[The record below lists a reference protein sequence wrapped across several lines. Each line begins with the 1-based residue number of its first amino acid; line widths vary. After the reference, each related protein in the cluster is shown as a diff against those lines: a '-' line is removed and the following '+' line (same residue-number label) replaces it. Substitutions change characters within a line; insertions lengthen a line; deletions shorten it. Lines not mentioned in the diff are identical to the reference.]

1 MADRFALLQGNE
13 ACVEGA
19 ITAGMR
25 FYSGYPITPSTEIAE
40 GSAVRLPQ
48 VGGKFVQMEDE
59 IGGIAA
65 AIGAS
70 VVGVKSMTATSG
82 PGFSLKQ
89 ENIGYAAIA
98 EIPVVVVD
106 VQRSGPSTG
115 LPTSPS
121 QGDVMQARW
130 GTHGDH
136 PVIAISPCSVQDTYY
151 QTIRCFNLAEKYRTP
166 VILLMDEIVGHMREG
181 IELVPEEELPEE
193 FKIVNRDNNMVDG
206 KPYACAKGEYVP
218 HQPPFG
224 TGTRYNITGL
234 YSNEYGFPTNDND
247 IANAKATRLMEKIE
261 KNLDDILDYEE
272 ENLDDATVAIVCY
285 GGTTR
290 AVMEAVA
297 QLRNQGV
304 KAGMFRPVTVWPFP
318 EQRLKEIAKKVKT
331 VLVVEHNYGQLVE
344 EVEKVVKGAAK
355 VEFLGKWDG
364 TTITPAQII
373 NKVKEVSKNAK

>member
-1 MADRFALLQGNE
+1 MKERFALLQGNE

-48 VGGKFVQMEDE
+48 VGGHFIQMEDE
-59 IGGIAA
+59 IAGIAA

-70 VVGVKSMTATSG
+70 VAGAKSMTATSG

-89 ENIGYAAIA
+89 ENLGYAALA
-98 EIPVVVVD
+98 EIPLVVVD

-136 PVIAISPCSVQDTYY
+136 PVIAISPCSVQDTYF

-166 VILLMDEIVGHMREG
+166 VILLLDEIVGHMREG
-181 IELVPEEELPEE
+181 IELVPAEELE
-193 FKIVNRDNNMVDG
+193 IIDRDNEMVDG
-206 KPYACAKGEYVP
+206 KPYGIKEGEYVP
-218 HQPPFG
+218 HLPPFG
-224 TGTRYNITGL
+224 SGARYNITGL
-234 YSNEYGFPTNDND
+234 FHNDYGFPTNDNALAD
-247 IANAKATRLMEKIE
+247 KVARRIMDKID
-261 KNLDDILDYEE
+261 KNVDDIIDFET
-272 ENLDDATVAIVCY
+272 ENMDDAEIAIVCY

-290 AVMEAVA
+290 AAMEAVA
-297 QLRNQGV
+297 AARAEGIKV
-304 KAGMFRPVTVWPFP
+304 GMFRPITVWPFP
-318 EQRLKEIAKKVKT
+318 EAEMDRIAKQVKN
-331 VLVVEHNYGQLVE
+331 VIVVEHNYGQLLY
-344 EVEKVVKGAAK
+344 EVQRVVKDNAEVSFYGK
-355 VEFLGKWDG
+355 VDG
-364 TTITPAQII
+364 TTITPAQILEKI
-373 NKVKEVSKNAK
+373 KEVK